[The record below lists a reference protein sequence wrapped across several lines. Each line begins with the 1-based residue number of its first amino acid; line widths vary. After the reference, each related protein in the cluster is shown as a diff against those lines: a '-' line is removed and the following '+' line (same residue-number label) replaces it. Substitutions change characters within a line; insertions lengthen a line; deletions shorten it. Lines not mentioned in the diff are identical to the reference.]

1 MSVPEDRKYTES
13 HEWAKPEGDVVRV
26 GITDFAQS
34 QLADLTFVE
43 LPEVGRVVEA
53 GEEIAV
59 VESVKAASDLYA
71 PVSGSIVETN
81 ESLESAPE
89 AINDDAFEAG
99 WMFVIEPNESSAIY
113 GLLDAA
119 AYSALI
125 PQDD

>member
-59 VESVKAASDLYA
+59 VESVKAASDVYA

-99 WMFVIEPNESSAIY
+99 WMFVIEPNESSAID